1 MLRSPTEFDSTPVI
15 GHCMQE
21 YFLKLLG
28 SYREF
33 VELDSPIPQAAVPP
47 GGQSRLPGVRQ
58 QVQDDG
64 YLR

>member
-1 MLRSPTEFDSTPVI
+1 MLRSPTEFESTPVI

-21 YFLKLLG
+21 YFLKLLAG
-28 SYREF
+28 YREF
-33 VELDSPIPQAAVPP
+33 IELDVPEEPAKVNEQAPP
-47 GGQSRLPGVRQ
+47 PGVRQ

>member
-1 MLRSPTEFDSTPVI
+1 MLRSPTEFDSTPLI

-33 VELDSPIPQAAVPP
+33 VELDSPIPQAEADP
-47 GGQSRLPGVRQ
+47 GGRPSKGGVRQ

>member
-1 MLRSPTEFDSTPVI
+1 MLRSPTEFESTPVI

-28 SYREF
+28 GYREF
-33 VELDSPIPQAAVPP
+33 VELDVPEE
-47 GGQSRLPGVRQ
+47 QVEQTVVPGVRQ